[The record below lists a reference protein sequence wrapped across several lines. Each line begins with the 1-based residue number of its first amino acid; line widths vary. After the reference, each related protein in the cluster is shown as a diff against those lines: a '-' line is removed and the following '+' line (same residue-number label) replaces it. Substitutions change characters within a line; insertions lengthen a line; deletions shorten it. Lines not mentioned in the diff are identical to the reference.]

1 MYIICVIRTE
11 DATQVWKQPIQIQ
24 HAALTTER
32 RKRKRKDQKQ
42 EGRGHRARK
51 EQAKKGGHKEE

>member
-1 MYIICVIRTE
+1 MYIICTE

-32 RKRKRKDQKQ
+32 HKGKRRPK
-42 EGRGHRARK
+42 A
-51 EQAKKGGHKEE
+51 GGQRT